1 MTRKEKSRKAP
12 ATRSVRAGL
21 ESDAQHGSV
30 VPPIYLS
37 SNFAFEGYRK
47 PRKYDYTRSGN
58 PTRDQLG
65 EALADLEG
73 GAGAVVTCTGLAAIT
88 LILATLPQG
97 ARVIAPHDCYGGT
110 YRLLA
115 ALHAQ
120 GKLTV
125 DFVDQTNAQALGA
138 ALAPKPSA
146 GRPDAARPDAARPDA
161 ARPNLVWIETPSNP
175 LLRIVDI
182 RAVADAAH
190 AVGALVAAD
199 NTFLS
204 PLWQQPL
211 ALGADVVMHSTT
223 KYLNGHSDV
232 VGGAVIAATR
242 ELAEDLARWANV
254 IGVTGA
260 PFDSFLSL
268 RGVRSL
274 HARMRVHAEN
284 TAVVVGAL
292 EGHPAVRRVFY
303 PGLPHHPG
311 HEIARRQQTSFGA
324 MLSFELAGG
333 ESAVVEFLNGLE
345 CFTLAESLGGV
356 ESLISH
362 PVSMTHAGMEES
374 ARVTAGIEE
383 GLLRVSVGIEDP
395 EDLVADLRAGL
406 DRAANATSGVAP
418 IRYASR

>member
-1 MTRKEKSRKAP
+1 MSSNTPPKKKAI

-37 SNFAFEGYRK
+37 TNFAFEKYGK

-58 PTRDQLG
+58 PTRDQLSR
-65 EALADLEG
+65 ALADLEG

-88 LILATLPQG
+88 LILATLPHG
-97 ARVIAPHDCYGGT
+97 ARVIAPYDCYGGT

-120 GKLTV
+120 GKIV
-125 DFVDQTNAQALGA
+125 ADFVDQADAA
-138 ALAPKPSA
+138 ALRSA
-146 GRPDAARPDAARPDA
+146 LEVGRV
-161 ARPNLVWIETPSNP
+161 NLVWIETPSNP
-175 LLRIVDI
+175 LLRVVDI
-182 RAVADAAH
+182 RAIADAAH
-190 AVGALVAAD
+190 AVGALVVVD

-211 ALGADVVMHSTT
+211 SLGADLVMHSTT

-232 VGGAVIAATR
+232 VGGAVIAATV
-242 ELAEDLARWANV
+242 ELNDSLAWWANA

-260 PFDSFLSL
+260 PFDSFMTL
-268 RGVRSL
+268 RGVRTL
-274 HARMRVHAEN
+274 HSRMRVHAEN
-284 TAVVVGAL
+284 TAAVVDFLTQHAGV
-292 EGHPAVRRVFY
+292 ERVYY
-303 PGLPHHPG
+303 PGLPDHPG
-311 HEIARRQQTSFGA
+311 HEIARRQQSGFGA
-324 MLSFELAGG
+324 MLSFELKGG
-333 ESAVVEFLNGLE
+333 EAAVEAFLTGLE

-362 PVSMTHAGMEES
+362 PASMTHAGMEES
-374 ARVTAGIEE
+374 ARVRAGIGS

-395 EDLVADLRAGL
+395 ADLVADLAAALERAV
-406 DRAANATSGVAP
+406 RVQPAP
-418 IRYASR
+418 HLRRHAS

>member
-1 MTRKEKSRKAP
+1 MTRKETRKDKSRQSL
-12 ATRSVRAGL
+12 ATRSVRAGI

-65 EALADLEG
+65 QALADLEG

-97 ARVIAPHDCYGGT
+97 ARVLAPHDCYGGS

-115 ALHAQ
+115 SLHAQ
-120 GKLTV
+120 GKLAV
-125 DFVDQTNAQALGA
+125 DFVDQNDAAALEA
-138 ALAPKPSA
+138 ALA
-146 GRPDAARPDAARPDA
+146 ARPK
-161 ARPNLVWIETPSNP
+161 LVWIETPSNP

-190 AVGALVAAD
+190 AHGALVAAD

-211 ALGADVVMHSTT
+211 SLGADLVMHSTT

-232 VGGAVIAATR
+232 VGGAVIAATP
-242 ELAEDLARWANV
+242 ELADSLSWWANV

-268 RGVRSL
+268 RGIRTL
-274 HARMRVHAEN
+274 HARMRAHEEN
-284 TAVVVGAL
+284 TAAVVDL
-292 EGHPAVRRVFY
+292 LRNHPAVARVYY
-303 PGLPHHPG
+303 PGLSDHPG
-311 HEIARRQQTSFGA
+311 HALAQRQQSSFGA

-333 ESAVVEFLNGLE
+333 EPAVAALLDGLD

-356 ESLISH
+356 ESLIAH
-362 PVSMTHAGMEES
+362 PSSMTHAGMEEG
-374 ARVTAGIEE
+374 ARRRAGISE
-383 GLLRVSVGIEDP
+383 GLLRVSVGIEDAR
-395 EDLVADLRAGL
+395 DLVADLSAGL
-406 DRAANATSGVAP
+406 ERAATVEP
-418 IRYASR
+418 VPHLRRHAS

>member
-1 MTRKEKSRKAP
+1 MTRSEKPRQSR

-37 SNFAFEGYRK
+37 SNFAFEAYRK

-58 PTRDQLG
+58 PTRDQL
-65 EALADLEG
+65 AQTLADLEG

-88 LILATLPQG
+88 LILATLPHG
-97 ARVIAPHDCYGGT
+97 ARVVAPHDCYGGS

-115 ALHAQ
+115 ALQAQ
-120 GKLTV
+120 GKLAV
-125 DFVDQTNAQALGA
+125 DFVDQTDAAALEA
-138 ALAPKPSA
+138 ALAAGPK
-146 GRPDAARPDAARPDA
+146 
-161 ARPNLVWIETPSNP
+161 LVLIETPSNP
-175 LLRIVDI
+175 LLRVVDI

-190 AVGALVAAD
+190 ARGALVVAD

-204 PLWQQPL
+204 PVWQQPL

-232 VGGAVIAATR
+232 VGGAVIAATP
-242 ELAEDLARWANV
+242 ELVESLGWWANV
-254 IGVTGA
+254 IGVTGS

-268 RGVRSL
+268 RGVRTL
-274 HARMRVHAEN
+274 HARMRAHQEN
-284 TAVVVGAL
+284 TAAVVELLSKHAGVA
-292 EGHPAVRRVFY
+292 RVYY
-303 PGLPHHPG
+303 PGLADHPG
-311 HEIARRQQTSFGA
+311 HEIARRQQSSFGA

-333 ESAVVEFLNGLE
+333 EPAVTAFLEGLG

-356 ESLISH
+356 ESLIAH
-362 PVSMTHAGMEES
+362 PASMTHAGMDAA
-374 ARVTAGIEE
+374 ARERAGIGE

-395 EDLVADLRAGL
+395 DDLVADLSAAL
-406 DRAANATSGVAP
+406 ERAATARPAP
-418 IRYASR
+418 HLRRRA

>member
-1 MTRKEKSRKAP
+1 MSNKSPPKKSI

-37 SNFAFEGYRK
+37 TNFAFEKYRK

-65 EALADLEG
+65 NALADLEG
-73 GAGAVVTCTGLAAIT
+73 GAGAVVTCTGLSAIT
-88 LILATLPQG
+88 LILATLPSG
-97 ARVIAPHDCYGGT
+97 ARVIAPYDCYGGT

-120 GKLTV
+120 GNLLV
-125 DFVDQTNAQALGA
+125 DFVDQADAA
-138 ALAPKPSA
+138 ALQTALDKGA
-146 GRPDAARPDAARPDA
+146 H
-161 ARPNLVWIETPSNP
+161 LVWIETPSNP
-175 LLRIVDI
+175 LLRVVDI
-182 RAVADAAH
+182 RAITEAAH
-190 AVGALVAAD
+190 AVGALAVAD

-204 PLWQQPL
+204 PIWQQPL
-211 ALGADVVMHSTT
+211 ALGADMVMHSTT

-232 VGGAVIAATR
+232 VGGAVIAASG
-242 ELAEDLARWANV
+242 ELHENLAWWANA

-260 PFDSFLSL
+260 PFDSFMTL
-268 RGVRSL
+268 RGVRTL

-284 TAVVVGAL
+284 TAVVVDCL
-292 EGHPAVRRVFY
+292 TKHPGVERVYY
-303 PGLPHHPG
+303 PGLPEHPG
-311 HEIARRQQTSFGA
+311 HEIARRQQSGFGA
-324 MLSFELAGG
+324 MLSFELHGG
-333 ESAVVEFLNGLE
+333 EAAVEAFLAGLE

-362 PVSMTHAGMEES
+362 PASMTHAGMEES
-374 ARVTAGIEE
+374 ARLRAGIGA

-395 EDLVADLRAGL
+395 ADLVADLCAGL
-406 DRAANATSGVAP
+406 ERAVTAQPAP
-418 IRYASR
+418 HLRRHAS

>member
-1 MTRKEKSRKAP
+1 MSSNTPPKKKAI

-37 SNFAFEGYRK
+37 TNFAFEKYGK

-58 PTRDQLG
+58 PTRDQLSR
-65 EALADLEG
+65 ALADLEG

-88 LILATLPQG
+88 LILATLPHG
-97 ARVIAPHDCYGGT
+97 ARVIAPYDCYGGT

-120 GKLTV
+120 GKIV
-125 DFVDQTNAQALGA
+125 ADFVDQADAA
-138 ALAPKPSA
+138 ALRSA
-146 GRPDAARPDAARPDA
+146 LEVGRV
-161 ARPNLVWIETPSNP
+161 NLVWIETPSNP
-175 LLRIVDI
+175 LLRVVDI
-182 RAVADAAH
+182 RAIADAAH
-190 AVGALVAAD
+190 AVGALTVVD

-211 ALGADVVMHSTT
+211 SLGADLVMHSTT

-232 VGGAVIAATR
+232 VGGAVIAATV
-242 ELAEDLARWANV
+242 ELNDSLAWWANA

-260 PFDSFLSL
+260 PFDSFMTL
-268 RGVRSL
+268 RGVRTL
-274 HARMRVHAEN
+274 HSRMRVHAEN
-284 TAVVVGAL
+284 TAAVVDFLTQHAGV
-292 EGHPAVRRVFY
+292 ERVYY
-303 PGLPHHPG
+303 PGLPDHPG
-311 HEIARRQQTSFGA
+311 HEIARRQQSGFGA
-324 MLSFELAGG
+324 MLSFELKGG
-333 ESAVVEFLNGLE
+333 EAAVEAFLTGLE

-362 PVSMTHAGMEES
+362 PASMTHAGMEES
-374 ARVTAGIEE
+374 ARVRAGIGS

-395 EDLVADLRAGL
+395 ADLVADLSAGL
-406 DRAANATSGVAP
+406 ERALRVLPAP
-418 IRYASR
+418 HLRRHAS

>member
-1 MTRKEKSRKAP
+1 MTRKETRKDKSRQSL
-12 ATRSVRAGL
+12 ATRSVRAGI

-65 EALADLEG
+65 QALADLEG

-97 ARVIAPHDCYGGT
+97 AGVLAPHDCYGGS

-115 ALHAQ
+115 SLHAQ
-120 GKLTV
+120 GKLAV
-125 DFVDQTNAQALGA
+125 DFVDQNDAAALEA
-138 ALAPKPSA
+138 ALA
-146 GRPDAARPDAARPDA
+146 ARPK
-161 ARPNLVWIETPSNP
+161 LVWIETPSNP

-190 AVGALVAAD
+190 AHGALVAAD

-211 ALGADVVMHSTT
+211 SLGADLVMHSTT

-232 VGGAVIAATR
+232 VGGAVIAATP
-242 ELAEDLARWANV
+242 ELAESLSWWANV

-268 RGVRSL
+268 RGIRSL
-274 HARMRVHAEN
+274 HARMRAHEEN
-284 TAVVVGAL
+284 TAAVVEL
-292 EGHPAVRRVFY
+292 LRNHPAVARVYY
-303 PGLPHHPG
+303 PGLSDHPG
-311 HEIARRQQTSFGA
+311 HALAQRQQSSFGA

-333 ESAVVEFLNGLE
+333 EPAVAALLDGLA

-356 ESLISH
+356 ESLIAH
-362 PVSMTHAGMEES
+362 PSSMTHAGMEEG
-374 ARVTAGIEE
+374 ARRRAGISE
-383 GLLRVSVGIEDP
+383 GLLRVSVGIEDAR
-395 EDLVADLRAGL
+395 DLVADLSAGL
-406 DRAANATSGVAP
+406 ERAATVEP
-418 IRYASR
+418 VPHLRRHAS